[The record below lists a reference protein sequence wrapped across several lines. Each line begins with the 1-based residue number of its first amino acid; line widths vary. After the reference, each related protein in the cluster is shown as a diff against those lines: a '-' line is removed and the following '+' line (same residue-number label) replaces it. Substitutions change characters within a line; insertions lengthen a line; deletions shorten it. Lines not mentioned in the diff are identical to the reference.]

1 MKHKFVMVDGL
12 DGSGKGTIVDGLME
26 WAELKAMK
34 VLDVRKYC
42 REKNTFPLQ
51 EELDAADVIISAEPT
66 FCYVGKAI
74 REELVR
80 TSERQYSAWSLAQAF
95 SLDRE
100 ILYRRVIIPAVK
112 AGKYVFQERGVTSSL
127 VYQPVQERIQL
138 SELLKLPGNRLAIQN
153 APTLLLIAKVSPE
166 TVVKRLGLRAKKDN
180 SIFDNVAFQRKLEE
194 RYSSEWLKGLFE
206 QHGSVVQYTL
216 AEEQNYQKRQRQK
229 KPENK
234 RLSDLIT
241 RRLTE
246 LGKTPEWLSAR
257 VETAN
262 SAVYKYI
269 NRETFPREN
278 LRRKL
283 EVALEVPYQTL
294 DKMLTTTG

>member
-1 MKHKFVMVDGL
+1 MMVDGL
-12 DGSGKGTIVDGLME
+12 DGSGKGTIVDGLLD

-42 REKNTFPLQ
+42 RDNNKFPSQ
-51 EELDAADVIISAEPT
+51 EEIAAADVIISAEPT

-80 TSERQYSAWSLAQAF
+80 TSDRQYSAWSLAQAF

-112 AGKYVFQERGVTSSL
+112 AGKYVFQERGLTSSL
-127 VYQPVQERIQL
+127 VYQPVQEHIQL

-166 TVVKRLGLRAKKDN
+166 TVVRRLGLRTKKDN

-194 RYSSEWLKGLFE
+194 RYSSDWLKNLFE
-206 QHGSVVQYTL
+206 KYGSTVQYIDTDEPKS
-216 AEEQNYQKRQRQK
+216 EE
-229 KPENK
+229 
-234 RLSDLIT
+234 DT
-241 RRLTE
+241 RRE
-246 LGKTPEWLSAR
+246 AIEI
-257 VETAN
+257 VEKFFG
-262 SAVYKYI
+262 V
-269 NRETFPREN
+269 
-278 LRRKL
+278 
-283 EVALEVPYQTL
+283 
-294 DKMLTTTG
+294 